1 MNVLKVTGRSGAG
14 YSGFVSRML
23 ASPFHLPPRTGDVSE
38 ELVVLENVV
47 YRRGRKRIFQDLS
60 LHIPVGKTVSIMG
73 PSGTGKTTLLRLI
86 GGQIQPDRGRVF
98 VSGKDVSRLNRQE
111 LFELR
116 RDMGMLF
123 QSGALFSDLT
133 VCENVAFPLKVHT
146 DLSEDMVRDL
156 VLIKLQAVGLR
167 GASGLAPSELSGG
180 MQRRVALARAM
191 ALDPSLVMYDEPFA
205 GLDPIAMGVIVKL
218 IREMADVFETTNI
231 IVSHDIREASS
242 ISDYIYVLADGRL
255 IGEGEPSEVEQNE
268 SPRLRQFMDGLPDG
282 PVPFHY
288 PAPSYEE
295 ELLTPG
301 RKLGWFSFE

>member
-1 MNVLKVTGRSGAG
+1 MTE
-14 YSGFVSRML
+14 
-23 ASPFHLPPRTGDVSE
+23 D
-38 ELVVLENVV
+38 LVVLENVV
-47 YRRGRKRIFQDLS
+47 YRRGRKRIFDDLS
-60 LHIPVGKTVSIMG
+60 LRVQAGKTVAIMG

-86 GGQIQPDRGRVF
+86 GGQIQPDRGAVYVRGRNVA
-98 VSGKDVSRLNRQE
+98 RLNRQE

-133 VCENVAFPLKVHT
+133 VFENVAFPLKVHT
-146 DLSEDMVRDL
+146 NLMDDMVRDL

-167 GASGLAPSELSGG
+167 GASSLFPSELSGG

-191 ALDPSLVMYDEPFA
+191 ALDPSLVMYDEPFT

-218 IREMADVFETTNI
+218 IREMSQVYETTNI
-231 IVSHDIREASS
+231 VVSHDIREAAS
-242 ISDYIYVLADGRL
+242 ISDYMYVLADGRL
-255 IGEGEPSEVEQNE
+255 IGEGAPEDIEKND

-295 ELLTPG
+295 ELLTAD
-301 RKLGWFSFE
+301 RKVGWFSFD